1 MSYLKIRKDR
11 ALMNH
16 YVIGDVH
23 GHFDTLI
30 ALVAKLPLDARLIFV
45 GDLID
50 RGTQSAEV
58 VRFVRENNHLCV
70 MGNHEDLMAY
80 YAQSILN
87 AYVNGKAIG
96 LCNEWGSNGAAET
109 LVSYGIARMVG
120 DDVYKVEGCDEA
132 LKQFE
137 DDRAWMETL
146 PLYVELPIAHPSGKL
161 VVVSHSPIADA
172 WEMRNNPDN
181 AEVFRHKA
189 LTNRRD
195 PSDNPP
201 IFNIF
206 GHSPV
211 RWGAEVTPY
220 YVNVDTG
227 CYMGKNGY
235 NRLSAYCVETGEI
248 IEQEYVG

>member
-1 MSYLKIRKDR
+1 
-11 ALMNH
+11 MNH

-30 ALVAKLPLDARLIFV
+30 ALVSKLPFDAKLIFV

-50 RGTQSAEV
+50 RGGKSAEV
-58 VRFVRENNHLCV
+58 VRFVREHNHLCV
-70 MGNHEDLMAY
+70 RGNHEDLMTY
-80 YAQSILN
+80 YAHSVLN
-87 AYVNGKAIG
+87 AYANDKPIG
-96 LCNEWGSNGAAET
+96 MCNEWGSNGAAET
-109 LVSYGIARMVG
+109 LLSYGIAVMEG
-120 DDVYKVEGCDEA
+120 DDLCKVEGCDEA
-132 LKQFE
+132 LNRFAE
-137 DDRAWMETL
+137 DRAWMESL
-146 PLYVELPIAHPSGKL
+146 PLYLELPINHPSKKP
-161 VVVSHSPIADA
+161 VVVSHAPIADV
-172 WEMRNNPDN
+172 WEMRSNPDN
-181 AEVFRHKA
+181 AETFRHKA

-195 PSDNPP
+195 PSENAP

-211 RWGAEVTPY
+211 RWGAEVKGH

-235 NRLSAYCVETGEI
+235 NRLSAYCIETGKI